1 MFCVESLY
9 SQSSISAHY
18 NAWEHL
24 SILHRDI
31 SGGNV
36 LIYPR
41 VVELEDGGFKIEF
54 AGILADWE
62 MAKDPSITDPRQPE
76 RTVSLQ
82 HMLTRTSFLNTLT
95 VGYLAIYVGRTAVW

>member
-62 MAKDPSITDPRQPE
+62 MAKDPSITDPHQCE
-76 RTVSLQ
+76 RMVSLQ
-82 HMLTRTSFLNTLT
+82 YLLMRTPLLNTLII
-95 VGYLAIYVGRTAVW
+95 GYLAIYVSCTAVW